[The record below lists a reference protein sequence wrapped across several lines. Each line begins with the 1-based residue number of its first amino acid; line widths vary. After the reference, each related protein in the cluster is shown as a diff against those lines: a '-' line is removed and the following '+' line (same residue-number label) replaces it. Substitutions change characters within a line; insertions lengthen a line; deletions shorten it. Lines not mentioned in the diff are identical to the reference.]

1 MATVKQLA
9 EHLDLSTVR
18 INDLFN
24 ENVLQKSGKR
34 SGIDI
39 NENRVRY
46 IRHLRSL
53 ARGKKLESGDLQEER
68 TRLTKVQADKAEL
81 ELEEL
86 EKVLIAAED
95 VKSVWS
101 DYISNIRSKL
111 LSLPSKLGHL
121 VQATES
127 YAEAEQ
133 ILKEAM
139 YEVLEEL
146 SEDAGNRAT

>member
-1 MATVKQLA
+1 MATVKELA

-95 VKSVWS
+95 VESVWT

>member
-1 MATVKQLA
+1 MATVKELA

-86 EKVLIAAED
+86 ETVLIAAED
-95 VKSVWS
+95 VESVWS